1 MSKYVKE
8 MEGEEFEALV
18 ASGKTVVC
26 DFWAAWCG
34 PCRMLAPVLDK
45 VAERLAGRAEF
56 VKVNI
61 DENGELAEK
70 YSVMSIPYIA
80 VFQSGRLKTQNIG
93 YCPEDVL
100 QEFLENNI

>member
-1 MSKYVKE
+1 MSVNVKE
-8 MEGEEFEALV
+8 VDKEEFEALV

-45 VAERLAGRAEF
+45 VAAQLKGRAEF

-70 YSVMSIPYIA
+70 YSVMSIPYVA
-80 VFQSGRLKTQNIG
+80 VFQNGALKTQNIG